1 MTTKHDTDKP
11 RYDLLPADAI
21 EQMAQV
27 LTFGA
32 KKYSPNGW
40 RTVPDALNRYQAA
53 MLRHAFAIQRGEI
66 NDPETGLP
74 HAAHIMCCAA
84 FIVELQGA

>member
-1 MTTKHDTDKP
+1 MTTKHDTEKP
-11 RYDLLPADAI
+11 RYDLLPPEAI
-21 EQMAQV
+21 GQMAQV

-32 KKYSPNGW
+32 KKYAPNNW
-40 RTVPDALNRYQAA
+40 RTIPDALNRYQAA